1 MNTGAASVD
10 SAAAISCSTCEACCC
25 RLEVLLMAGDDIPH
39 RLTAVDQWGGW
50 VMARLDDGWCAA
62 LDRSTLL
69 CTIYERRPWICGDYQ
84 AGGHDCLEQRAR
96 FATQV
101 IVAANKVV

>member
-1 MNTGAASVD
+1 MNTATVGGIEPVT
-10 SAAAISCSTCEACCC
+10 CVTCEACCC

-62 LDRSTLL
+62 LDRSTML
-69 CTIYERRPWICGDYQ
+69 CTIYQRRPWICGNYQ
-84 AGGHDCLEQRAR
+84 AGESDCLAQRAR
-96 FATQV
+96 LM
-101 IVAANKVV
+101 